1 MDELNTLIY
10 NINKRLD
17 DIYDFMMTQN
27 QEQNKRL
34 NEHSKEIKKLNEWK
48 NRIIGA
54 LGILSIILSILLGLY
69 NF

>member
-1 MDELNTLIY
+1 MDEINTLIY